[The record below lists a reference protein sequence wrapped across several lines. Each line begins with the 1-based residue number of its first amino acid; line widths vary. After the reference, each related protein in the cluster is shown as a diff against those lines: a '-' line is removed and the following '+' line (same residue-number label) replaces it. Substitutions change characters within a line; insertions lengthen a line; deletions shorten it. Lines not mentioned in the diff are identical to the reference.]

1 MALVDML
8 MNRLKI
14 QNPQAYKFV
23 DEVRRS
29 GRNPNDVLREM
40 YQKGQINDQQLS
52 QIQKQGRMF
61 GVNISN
67 SDLAKIK
74 SVENQPKTKPAN
86 NKFGGWF

>member
-8 MNRLKI
+8 MNKLKT

-23 DEVRRS
+23 NEIRQS

-40 YQKGQINDQQLS
+40 YQKGQINDQTLS
-52 QIQKQGRMF
+52 QIQRQGRMF

-67 SDLAKIK
+67 SDIAKIK
-74 SVENQPKTKPAN
+74 AIDNNPKIIPTNK
-86 NKFGGWF
+86 KFGGWF